1 MDWLHRVR
9 TCVLMC
15 VCVVVL
21 MGEAMPV
28 QAQVERTTSDLT
40 GVVRIASTSLQDTA
54 VIRYAGT
61 DIAYKV
67 EYTQQP
73 GAPVGTWRLDV
84 YGFAPA
90 PTDLAEAQRVLIWI
104 DGQRHDVVD
113 TTARTQRLDNEV
125 LEIQTIT
132 LSAAL
137 FEGIAAADMVEVT
150 IGAVE
155 FDMPYPDRADMRE
168 IVDRAV
174 SAAAAGPASR
184 RADTGQR

>member
-1 MDWLHRVR
+1 MDWLHRVHAR
-9 TCVLMC
+9 VLMF
-15 VCVVVL
+15 VCAVVL
-21 MGEAMPV
+21 MGSAMPV

-61 DIAYKV
+61 DIAYKA

-73 GAPVGTWRLDV
+73 GTPAATWRLDV

-113 TTARTQRLDNEV
+113 TTARTQHLDNEV
-125 LEIQTIT
+125 LEIQSVT

-137 FEGIAAADMVEVT
+137 FQGIAAADVVEVT
-150 IGAVE
+150 IGVVE
-155 FDMPYPDRADMRE
+155 FDMPHPARADMRE

-174 SAAAAGPASR
+174 SAAASLPASR
-184 RADTGQR
+184 RADTRQR